1 MPRQTQRPFDAPL
14 PSNGLYSSD
23 RLASSYGN
31 RAMDTISGGGA
42 MPGYMMDNGQ
52 TWNYNGA
59 NVATV
64 GGNVHGSQRQR
75 SVNRRAALP
84 TVCSI

>member
-1 MPRQTQRPFDAPL
+1 
-14 PSNGLYSSD
+14 
-23 RLASSYGN
+23 
-31 RAMDTISGGGA
+31 MDNIGGGGA

-52 TWNYNGA
+52 TWNYNNTG
-59 NVATV
+59 VATV

-84 TVCSI
+84 TVCLLSKPFTL